1 MIHLDTNYL
10 IRGARTGSP
19 ENITLGRWV
28 HSGEPLA
35 TSALAW
41 MEFITGPL
49 DSEAEAHARIL
60 LENRIVPF
68 GANEAELAARLF
80 NVAGRRR
87 GLRYDCMIA
96 AAAIVAGAELATTN
110 TGDFT
115 LFVPYGLTLAA
126 QD

>member
-19 ENITLGRWV
+19 ENLALGRWI

-41 MEFITGPL
+41 MEFTTGPL
-49 DSEAEAHARIL
+49 DAEAEAHARIL
-60 LENRIVPF
+60 LENRIIPF

-80 NVAGRRR
+80 NAAGRRR

-96 AAAIVAGAELATTN
+96 AVAIAARAGLATTN
-110 TGDFT
+110 TGDFQ
-115 LFVPYGLTLAA
+115 LFIPHGLILAV